1 MTQKDHLEDFKFRTP
16 VEIRFIDLD
25 AFRHVN
31 NAIYLTYCEVARTKY
46 WQEVIKW
53 DWNLMGIIIASATI
67 DYIKPL
73 TLKDQLL
80 IYVRTSKVGNKSFE
94 LAYILTSESQKG
106 ITIHAKAKT
115 TCVCIDY
122 NTNKTSLIPS
132 DYKKTME
139 IETTGNVNKSS

>member
-1 MTQKDHLEDFKFRTP
+1 MTQIDNFEKFTFHTP

-46 WQEVIKW
+46 WQEVVKW
-53 DWNLMGIIIASATI
+53 DWNTMGIIIASATI

-80 IYVRTSKVGNKSFE
+80 IYVRTSKVGSKSFE
-94 LAYILTSESQKG
+94 LEYLLTSKNQKED
-106 ITIHAKAKT
+106 IIHAKAKT
-115 TCVCIDY
+115 ICVCIDY
-122 NTNKTSLIPS
+122 DTNKTSLIPS
-132 DYKKTME
+132 VYKKIME
-139 IETTGNVNKSS
+139 VEIGNNVNKSS